1 MKVAWLELI
10 LPAQAPQSAKQQQ
23 DEDNMNPFRDQ
34 EKFMRACDQSVEGFD
49 KEQFALYYSLIGEE
63 FKELNEAYAAGDRV
77 ETLDALIDI
86 LVVTIG
92 AIHSAGFD
100 AEGAW
105 KEVMRT
111 NFAKIDKET
120 GKVRK
125 REDGKVLKPVGWTP
139 PDLTSFV
146 KK

>member
-1 MKVAWLELI
+1 MT
-10 LPAQAPQSAKQQQ
+10 
-23 DEDNMNPFRDQ
+23 NPFRDQ
-34 EKFMRACDQSVEGFD
+34 EKFMRACDQQVDGSNES
-49 KEQFALYYSLIGEE
+49 QFKMYLGLIKEE
-63 FKELNEAYAAGDRV
+63 FDELMVAQGYDLKTMEQGPISDNV

-92 AIHSAGFD
+92 AIHSAGYD

-105 KEVMRT
+105 KEVMAT

-125 REDGKVLKPVGWTP
+125 REDGKVLKPLGWTA
-139 PDLTSFV
+139 PDLVRFINE
-146 KK
+146 KN

>member
-1 MKVAWLELI
+1 
-10 LPAQAPQSAKQQQ
+10 
-23 DEDNMNPFRDQ
+23 MNPFRDQ
-34 EKFMRACDQSVEGFD
+34 ETFMKACDQSVTGDEA
-49 KEQFALYYSLIGEE
+49 QYQMYLNLIEE
-63 FKELNEAYAAGDRV
+63 EYNELKNAPNDI

-92 AIHSAGFD
+92 AIHSMGAN

-125 REDGKVLKPVGWTP
+125 REDGKVLKPGGWTP
-139 PDLTSFV
+139 PDLKPFLE
-146 KK
+146 K

>member
-1 MKVAWLELI
+1 MT
-10 LPAQAPQSAKQQQ
+10 
-23 DEDNMNPFRDQ
+23 NPFRDQ
-34 EKFMRACDQSVEGFD
+34 EKFMRACDQSVTGDQKQFD
-49 KEQFALYYSLIGEE
+49 MYMNLIDEE
-63 FKELNEAYAAGDRV
+63 YKELKDAPDDI

-105 KEVMRT
+105 KEVMKT
-111 NFAKIDKET
+111 NFAKIDRET

-125 REDGKVLKPVGWTP
+125 REDGKVLKPIGWMP
-139 PDLTSFV
+139 PDLSPFIS
-146 KK
+146 K

>member
-1 MKVAWLELI
+1 MT
-10 LPAQAPQSAKQQQ
+10 
-23 DEDNMNPFRDQ
+23 NPFRDQ
-34 EKFMRACDQSVEGFD
+34 EKFMKACDQS
-49 KEQFALYYSLIGEE
+49 IGEFDQKQFTMYLGLVKE
-63 FKELNEAYAAGDRV
+63 ETTELNEAINNNDQV

-92 AIHSAGFD
+92 AIHSAGWD

-105 KEVMRT
+105 KEVMNT

-125 REDGKVLKPVGWTP
+125 REDGKVLKPLGWIAPNLTP
-139 PDLTSFV
+139 FL
-146 KK
+146 KKD

>member
-1 MKVAWLELI
+1 MA
-10 LPAQAPQSAKQQQ
+10 
-23 DEDNMNPFRDQ
+23 NPFRDQ
-34 EKFMRACDQSVEGFD
+34 EKFMRACDQSTDEINQKQFD
-49 KEQFALYYSLIGEE
+49 MYVKLIGEE
-63 FKELNEAYAAGDRV
+63 TGELADAITAKDPV

-92 AIHSAGFD
+92 AVHSMGAD

-125 REDGKVLKPVGWTP
+125 REDGKVLKPLGWEP
-139 PDLTSFV
+139 PNLKPFV
-146 KK
+146 NKAKGNGWVAPDMDIL

>member
-1 MKVAWLELI
+1 MPNV
-10 LPAQAPQSAKQQQ
+10 
-23 DEDNMNPFRDQ
+23 FRDQ
-34 EKFMRACDQSVEGFD
+34 ATFMRACDQTVGKFNVA
-49 KEQFALYYSLIGEE
+49 QFNLYTKLIEEE
-63 FKELNEAYAAGDRV
+63 FKELKVAVDSVDQV

-92 AIHSAGFD
+92 ALHSLGAD

-111 NFAKIDKET
+111 NFAKIDHDT

-125 REDGKVLKPVGWTP
+125 REDGKVLKPIGWTP
-139 PDLTSFV
+139 PDLKSFLS
-146 KK
+146 KE

>member
-1 MKVAWLELI
+1 MPNV
-10 LPAQAPQSAKQQQ
+10 
-23 DEDNMNPFRDQ
+23 FRDQ
-34 EKFMRACDQSVEGFD
+34 EKFMRACDQTVGEFNVA
-49 KEQFALYYSLIGEE
+49 QFNLYTKLIEEE
-63 FKELNEAYAAGDRV
+63 FKELKVAVDSVDQV

-92 AIHSAGFD
+92 ALHSLGAD

-111 NFAKIDKET
+111 NFAKINHET

-125 REDGKVLKPVGWTP
+125 REDGKVLKPVGWTAP
-139 PDLTSFV
+139 NLKPFLS
-146 KK
+146 KE